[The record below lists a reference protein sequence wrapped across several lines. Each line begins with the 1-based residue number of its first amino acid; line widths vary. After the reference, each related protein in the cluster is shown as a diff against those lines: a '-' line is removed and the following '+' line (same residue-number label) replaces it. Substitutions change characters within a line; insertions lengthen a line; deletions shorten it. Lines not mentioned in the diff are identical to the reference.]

1 MSRVTTRVSSSLFI
15 GRQAELQRIMGA
27 VERAGAGE
35 AAVVLVGGEAGI
47 GKTRLMDEV
56 GGRSQDLGALLLEG
70 GCVSLG
76 DGGGLP
82 FAPIVEALRRLPAAL
97 AGGKF
102 GAIDVETLRTP
113 ATVELGRLLPEF
125 GTPAAADAEGPGR
138 PEWIQARIFEGVL
151 ALLRGL
157 GERAPVVCVLEDL
170 HWADSSTRDL
180 VAFLARNVRTEPL
193 VVIGTYRTDEL
204 HRRHPL
210 RPWLAEMDRLPR
222 VQRMELAR
230 FGREELSAQV
240 EAIIGHAPETE
251 LLDAIGRR
259 AEGNPFFIEE
269 LLAAG
274 GGTAVTGLSETLRE
288 VLLSRVSA
296 LSEGAQRILGI
307 AAVDGRSV
315 DPTLLAEVAAR
326 PESDLEEPIREALA
340 AQLLVSDI
348 DEGRYRFR
356 HALLAEAVYDDLLP
370 SERRRIH
377 AAYGATLDA
386 RPVPDGAEGASLLAA
401 LAHHAT
407 AAHEPVRALRAWIAA
422 ARAAAASYA
431 FAESVR
437 SFEHAIELWDVVPAD
452 DRPSGVDAST
462 LHHEASLG
470 AMIIGRLDLAVD
482 LARVAVELVDPV
494 RDPERWAAANERLAR
509 ASWVAGATQEAT
521 DLLESTAATM
531 ERSGPSPERAR
542 VLAALAGAY
551 MLRGGHA
558 RAIPVAEAAID
569 LARST
574 HAALPEAHAM
584 STLGTSLSLIG
595 RCAHGITVSREA
607 FARNLAD
614 GDIDAIGRAY
624 ANYSSVLLV
633 CGSFEESLE
642 VAEAGVAWAR
652 SAGAYEQY
660 GRFIRSNVAEAEIEL
675 GRWDAAEQTVDEL
688 VAAKVFGGTRM
699 GILAVAGLFLVRRGR
714 SADARP
720 LLEEG
725 RALVEP
731 LRDAQFTG
739 PVHVGLI
746 ELALTDEDAITA
758 ANVAADALDRLGRTG
773 DHFYVTEL
781 AAIAARAEADAA
793 SLARALRDD
802 AGAARASARARD
814 AAAIL
819 EQIRAELPG
828 SDAFGGRLES
838 MVALALAECHRAD
851 GDAAPDAWR
860 AAVDAA
866 DRAGIVWPIAYARF
880 RLAESLLGARAP
892 RRDAE
897 AALVAAH
904 AVADGLGAGPL
915 RGWIEGLARR
925 ARVRIAEPAAI
936 GAVAAIDGVVD
947 ADLPSAAAVALDGL
961 GLTRRELEV
970 LPLVAAGHTNK
981 RIARDPVHQREHGR
995 RPRVEHPRQAGSRH
1009 PDGSGR
1015 HRGTIGARPG
1025 RGLISPTGAC
1035 GAPAGRRPASAH
1047 RDRAP
1052 GLAGPP
1058 PAETRRIHGAG
1069 GWPCSRP

>member
-1 MSRVTTRVSSSLFI
+1 MSRVATRVSSSVFI
-15 GRQAELQRIMGA
+15 GRQAELNSLLTA
-27 VERAGAGE
+27 VERASAGG
-35 AAVVLVGGEAGI
+35 AAVILVGGEAGI
-47 GKTRLMDEV
+47 GKTRLMDEA
-56 GGRSQDLGALLLEG
+56 GARSQDLGAILLEG

-82 FAPIVEALRRLPAAL
+82 FAPIVEALRRLPMTL
-97 AGGKF
+97 AGGRF
-102 GAIDVETLRTP
+102 GEMDFEALRTP
-113 ATVELGRLLPEF
+113 ATVELGRLLPDF
-125 GTPAAADAEGPGR
+125 GTPAAADAGGPGR

-151 ALLRGL
+151 ALLRDL
-157 GERAPVVCVLEDL
+157 GERAPVVCILEDL

-180 VAFLARNVRTEPL
+180 VAFLARNVRTERL

-210 RPWLAEMDRLPR
+210 RPWLAEVDRLPR
-222 VQRMELAR
+222 VRRMELAR
-230 FGREELSAQV
+230 FGREELGAQV
-240 EAIIGHAPETE
+240 EAIIGHEPDAE

-274 GGTAVTGLSETLRE
+274 GGTAAAGLSETLRE

-296 LSEGAQRILGI
+296 LSEDAQRVLGI

-315 DPTLLAEVAAR
+315 DPALLAEVAAR
-326 PESDLEEPIREALA
+326 PEPDLEEPMREALA
-340 AQLLVSDI
+340 AQLLVSDT

-377 AAYGATLDA
+377 AAYAATLDA

-401 LAHHAT
+401 VAHHAT
-407 AAHEPVRALRAWIAA
+407 AAHEPVRALRAWIGA
-422 ARAAAASYA
+422 ARAAADSYA

-452 DRPSGVDAST
+452 DRPAGVDAST

-482 LARVAVELVDPV
+482 LARVAVGLVDPV
-494 RDPERWAAANERLAR
+494 REPERWAAANERLAR
-509 ASWVAGATQEAT
+509 ASWVAGATQDAT
-521 DLLESTAATM
+521 DILESTAAAM
-531 ERSGPSPERAR
+531 EGAGPSPERAR

-569 LARST
+569 LARSAD
-574 HAALPEAHAM
+574 AALPEAHAM
-584 STLGTSLSLIG
+584 STLGTSLSLSG
-595 RCAHGITVSREA
+595 RCADGITVSREA

-624 ANYSSVLLV
+624 ANYSSILLI
-633 CGSFEESLE
+633 CGSFEESLD

-660 GRFIRSNVAEAEIEL
+660 GRFIRSNVADAEIDL
-675 GRWDAAEQTVDEL
+675 GRWDAAERTLDEL

-714 SADARP
+714 SADART
-720 LLEEG
+720 LLAEG

-758 ANVAADALDRLGRTG
+758 ASIAADALDRLGRTG
-773 DHFYVTEL
+773 DHFYVMEL
-781 AAIAARAEADAA
+781 AAMAARAEADAA
-793 SLARALRDD
+793 SLARALRDE
-802 AGAARASARARD
+802 AGAARAGAGARD

-819 EQIRAELPG
+819 ERIRAELPG
-828 SDAFGGRLES
+828 EDAFGGRLES
-838 MVALALAECHRAD
+838 VVAVAHAECRRAD
-851 GDAAPDAWR
+851 GDVAPDAWR
-860 AAVDAA
+860 VAVDAA

-880 RLAESLLGARAP
+880 RLAESMLEARAP

-897 AALVAAH
+897 AALVAAYT
-904 AVADGLGAGPL
+904 VADGLGAGPL

-925 ARVRIAEPAAI
+925 ARVRIPDEASRAGDSAGESSTVSGTSSASSAPAA
-936 GAVAAIDGVVD
+936 G
-947 ADLPSAAAVALDGL
+947 ALDGL

-970 LPLVAAGHTNK
+970 LPLVAAGLTNK
-981 RIARDPVHQREHGR
+981 RIAELLFISENTAGVHVSNILGKLGVATRTEAAAIAVRLGLDRDV
-995 RPRVEHPRQAGSRH
+995 
-1009 PDGSGR
+1009 
-1015 HRGTIGARPG
+1015 T
-1025 RGLISPTGAC
+1025 
-1035 GAPAGRRPASAH
+1035 
-1047 RDRAP
+1047 
-1052 GLAGPP
+1052 
-1058 PAETRRIHGAG
+1058 
-1069 GWPCSRP
+1069 

>member
-274 GGTAVTGLSETLRE
+274 GGTAVTGLSETLRD

-584 STLGTSLSLIG
+584 STLGTSLVPDRAVRRRDHRVPGSVRSQLG
-595 RCAHGITVSREA
+595 RRRHRRHRSGVRQLQLGP
-607 FARNLAD
+607 ARL
-614 GDIDAIGRAY
+614 
-624 ANYSSVLLV
+624 
-633 CGSFEESLE
+633 
-642 VAEAGVAWAR
+642 
-652 SAGAYEQY
+652 
-660 GRFIRSNVAEAEIEL
+660 RFIRGKPRGRRGRGCLGTIRWRVWTVRTLHPIERRRGRDRAWPMGRCRADGRRARGGEGLRRDPDGHPRRRGPVPRAARSL
-675 GRWDAAEQTVDEL
+675 GRCSSAPRRREGAR
-688 VAAKVFGGTRM
+688 G
-699 GILAVAGLFLVRRGR
+699 AVAGCTVHWAGARR
-714 SADARP
+714 
-720 LLEEG
+720 
-725 RALVEP
+725 
-731 LRDAQFTG
+731 
-739 PVHVGLI
+739 
-746 ELALTDEDAITA
+746 
-758 ANVAADALDRLGRTG
+758 LDRTG
-773 DHFYVTEL
+773 
-781 AAIAARAEADAA
+781 
-793 SLARALRDD
+793 
-802 AGAARASARARD
+802 
-814 AAAIL
+814 
-819 EQIRAELPG
+819 
-828 SDAFGGRLES
+828 
-838 MVALALAECHRAD
+838 
-851 GDAAPDAWR
+851 
-860 AAVDAA
+860 
-866 DRAGIVWPIAYARF
+866 
-880 RLAESLLGARAP
+880 
-892 RRDAE
+892 
-897 AALVAAH
+897 
-904 AVADGLGAGPL
+904 
-915 RGWIEGLARR
+915 
-925 ARVRIAEPAAI
+925 
-936 GAVAAIDGVVD
+936 IDG
-947 ADLPSAAAVALDGL
+947 
-961 GLTRRELEV
+961 
-970 LPLVAAGHTNK
+970 
-981 RIARDPVHQREHGR
+981 
-995 RPRVEHPRQAGSRH
+995 
-1009 PDGSGR
+1009 
-1015 HRGTIGARPG
+1015 
-1025 RGLISPTGAC
+1025 
-1035 GAPAGRRPASAH
+1035 
-1047 RDRAP
+1047 
-1052 GLAGPP
+1052 
-1058 PAETRRIHGAG
+1058 
-1069 GWPCSRP
+1069 